1 MVGNLVEGV
10 WKGGAWRVVWSL
22 ESSME
27 REKRN
32 YWEIAG
38 SIMGAVL
45 ATELRVLFCLFLIV
59 GFCWFFWGG
68 EVGKLGAFNVNLGV
82 LLLLKVGFYE
92 DVMHLFPRWW

>member
-45 ATELRVLFCLFLIV
+45 ATELRVLFVCFLLLVFV
-59 GFCWFFWGG
+59 GFFWG
-68 EVGKLGAFNVNLGV
+68 E
-82 LLLLKVGFYE
+82 
-92 DVMHLFPRWW
+92 RWVSWGRLT